1 MFKPMSASPL
11 VYILYSE
18 RTHKYYVGSTVDL
31 DHRLY
36 HHNLGATP
44 STRAGKP
51 WRVVHTESFVDLK
64 AARKRERAI
73 KRKKSRRYIEWLI
86 ASSKEGQ
93 RV

>member
-1 MFKPMSASPL
+1 MHAFPL

-18 RTHKYYVGSTVDL
+18 RTDKYYIGSTVNL

-44 STRAGKP
+44 STKAGSP
-51 WRVVHTESFVDLK
+51 WRVVHTESFPDLK
-64 AARKRERAI
+64 AARARERAI

-86 ASSKEGQ
+86 SSSEKAQ
-93 RV
+93 RE